1 MKKQNYYKLFYLVSI
16 LALIVFFIRI
26 GVDYFKYDITSSVPF
41 YLFLIERTLEFIVQ
55 SIIFF
60 LIGKIKERRIYAI
73 ILYFS
78 NNNIFVCNY

>member
-16 LALIVFFIRI
+16 LALIGFFIRI

-41 YLFLIERTLEFIVQ
+41 YLFFIERTLEFIVP

-60 LIGKIKERRIYAI
+60 LLGKIK
-73 ILYFS
+73 
-78 NNNIFVCNY
+78 

>member
-16 LALIVFFIRI
+16 LALIGFFIRI

-41 YLFLIERTLEFIVQ
+41 YLFLIERTLEFIVP

-60 LIGKIKERRIYAI
+60 LLGKIK
-73 ILYFS
+73 
-78 NNNIFVCNY
+78 